1 MRARADSVT
10 NDAITTWL
18 QHLQPILETAV
29 VVDWRRLK
37 TLDAALDAVLIT
49 HPVGADLPAGAERSR
64 RLRVI
69 RRELAKCGYVGATS
83 EPAAFQVLAQ
93 FLCGYRDIDL
103 RDATGLGHGQIIAR
117 HGSASARE
125 RWIPRLRDGELAG
138 IAVTEPHGGSRP
150 GATRTHAL
158 PGPDGTWLVSGRKMW
173 ISRLTE
179 AAVFV
184 VFFRA
189 PNGQLT
195 AAAIDAT
202 TQGLRRQLIPPTG
215 LAGWTWGVL
224 DLDSVSVQSVDVLHG
239 DAMVLLR
246 QHLAGYRPLVT
257 ATALAGAAWVFDTVT
272 TALAARH
279 MTGDLPRLRDS
290 ALVTIGR
297 THAQLV
303 TALLGAIVAAHLA
316 DTEHHR
322 AESWGAAMKA
332 HGVDTANQTTAELAL
347 LLGATGF
354 RADSPIAKT
363 RRDLNGLLYADGIH
377 DSLYRTAGKHH
388 TAPADTAIPPPRGRP
403 ETPNPPP
410 PDHRR
415 AEKPGRSPDPAP
427 LLAQRGHTLLNS
439 L

>member
-10 NDAITTWL
+10 NDTITTWL

-69 RRELAKCGYVGATS
+69 RRELAKRGHAEATS

-202 TQGLRRQLIPPTG
+202 TQG
-215 LAGWTWGVL
+215 A
-224 DLDSVSVQSVDVLHG
+224 
-239 DAMVLLR
+239 
-246 QHLAGYRPLVT
+246 Y
-257 ATALAGAAWVFDTVT
+257 AA
-272 TALAARH
+272 
-279 MTGDLPRLRDS
+279 S
-290 ALVTIGR
+290 
-297 THAQLV
+297 
-303 TALLGAIVAAHLA
+303 
-316 DTEHHR
+316 
-322 AESWGAAMKA
+322 
-332 HGVDTANQTTAELAL
+332 
-347 LLGATGF
+347 
-354 RADSPIAKT
+354 
-363 RRDLNGLLYADGIH
+363 
-377 DSLYRTAGKHH
+377 
-388 TAPADTAIPPPRGRP
+388 
-403 ETPNPPP
+403 
-410 PDHRR
+410 
-415 AEKPGRSPDPAP
+415 
-427 LLAQRGHTLLNS
+427 
-439 L
+439 